1 MGLMLTRKEEV
12 YAIVLAGYS
21 VREINR
27 QAAIAVHVSAPG
39 PAYERSSVHTRTYP
53 PHQKTL

>member
-1 MGLMLTRKEEV
+1 MLTRKEEV